1 MNKERNRKDVNDGSR
16 ESHQRG
22 VEAVKHTAMAWQDV
36 AAILDADCAFE

>member
-1 MNKERNRKDVNDGSR
+1 MDKQCNRKDVNDGSR

-22 VEAVKHTAMAWQDV
+22 VEAVKHTAMTWQDV